1 MPIFTQYQGGDP
13 FQVGPNMQNVLA
25 QQKGVQDAM
34 ISMVDKFDQVGQE
47 MDVLRSTTQS
57 IMSQYG
63 VDESGKPSPAA
74 PKYVHDLYKAVDK
87 EGGIGGLSKS
97 NLLAALKGYEAGVQV
112 EGQKQ
117 QILSAQQTNALKAI
131 ELEDAQRRSDE
142 NKRILLAHRL
152 AWELGKKPETA
163 TTTTTTSNSGV
174 PLATD
179 MPAEMGEDIYKYYT
193 GQTSIDPR
201 SKPAT
206 PATPT
211 AQATPT
217 SKATPAPTKKGAEKS
232 KTLENRNSP
241 ERDAL
246 ELKLEAQG
254 AGELLAKLRAELGG
268 LEDELNL
275 VRRDY
280 PLEIRSKLIPAIKFS
295 SDKKSLDEI
304 KADKIKEPLLLKQIE
319 AKKANIAEVEE
330 KVKKFE
336 EQAKNAPI
344 PTNIDQSK
352 PAGATPV
359 TLPSNVDEK
368 YTAAVNFL
376 RNNPERTWKPRI
388 EYVRDTISSL
398 EWGIEHGRKNKE
410 EKRDYQR
417 NFYRVNEE
425 EDKKDVAKLK
435 EELKQ
440 LEVIETKYNAF
451 TDVVNNQRLTPYT
464 APIGPTGFVP
474 PPADEPNPA
483 FLPTAVPSSVA
494 PKSTSKPLAKAKPKA
509 QAQGQAQPQ
518 KQPQAVN
525 YDPMLK
531 SDDEKIAE
539 EYGII
544 TSRLQ
549 SLGQVPLNWS
559 ESTYREMRGYAPKI
573 QMVGKNGIIAVGIG
587 DKWQVIKAGGETG
600 MSPSEMA
607 SYEKHQILKSAIRTD
622 NMSNKKW
629 TFRGDIRT
637 TETNEAGK
645 VKTTVTDTTRALDA
659 LDRLIELGDTGFWDS
674 ITPNEKSGAIAGV
687 TNSVQAAGR
696 TEIAGSGAF
705 SEQDAKKLESI
716 VPSLESVSGA
726 VFRASALARLK
737 EYRLRMAQK
746 VADVGRVWGFEVAEN
761 NDAGL
766 TQEQIVT
773 LRADYL
779 ELLKQ
784 GHTPEQAKQM
794 ALDNLS
800 K

>member
-1 MPIFTQYQGGDP
+1 MPIFGQYQGNDP

-25 QQKGVQDAM
+25 DQKGVQDAM
-34 ISMVDKFDQVGQE
+34 ITAVEKFDQARQE

-63 VDESGKPSPAA
+63 VDDSGKPSPAA

-117 QILSAQQTNALKAI
+117 QILSAQQANALKAI
-131 ELEDAQRRSDE
+131 ELEDAKRKADE
-142 NKRILLAHRL
+142 NKRILLAHKL
-152 AWELGKKPETA
+152 AWELGRKPEDATTN
-163 TTTTTTSNSGV
+163 TTTTTASGV
-174 PLATD
+174 TLATD
-179 MPAEMGEDIYKYYT
+179 MPAQMGDDIYKYYT
-193 GQTSIDPR
+193 GQTDVDPR
-201 SKPAT
+201 EKPTTPAKPVAPSAIASASAT
-206 PATPT
+206 PAKPT
-211 AQATPT
+211 A
-217 SKATPAPTKKGAEKS
+217 PAKSETKGEKS
-232 KTLENRNSP
+232 KTLENKNSP

-246 ELKLEAQG
+246 ELKLEFEGSQAAFDKLNQ
-254 AGELLAKLRAELGG
+254 ELKD
-268 LEDELNL
+268 LEYQLSNA
-275 VRRDY
+275 
-280 PLEIRSKLIPAIKFS
+280 RSPTRWEMPSFGDDNGS
-295 SDKKSLDEI
+295 SMAVPKNLDEI
-304 KADKIKEPLLLKQIE
+304 KADKIKEPVLLKAIE
-319 AKKANIAEVEE
+319 EKKARIAELDA
-330 KVKKFE
+330 KRKSYI

-359 TLPSNVDEK
+359 VKYSYTTKNYEIAKNFIKNNPPEQWKPKLDELRAQLDKESRAVDFKIYTNNKRDSLRDIAKLEAQIKPLALIEEK
-368 YTAAVNFL
+368 YNSFKSALDA
-376 RNNPERTWKPRI
+376 
-388 EYVRDTISSL
+388 
-398 EWGIEHGRKNKE
+398 GIKGFRAYE
-410 EKRDYQR
+410 E
-417 NFYRVNEE
+417 
-425 EDKKDVAKLK
+425 
-435 EELKQ
+435 
-440 LEVIETKYNAF
+440 
-451 TDVVNNQRLTPYT
+451 
-464 APIGPTGFVP
+464 PIGPIGYT
-474 PPADEPNPA
+474 PAAETAPVEPTP
-483 FLPTAVPSSVA
+483 VPSSVA
-494 PKSTSKPLAKAKPKA
+494 PNSTSKPISKVKPTA
-509 QAQGQAQPQ
+509 QTETAEQQP
-518 KQPQAVN
+518 KQPRAVN
-525 YDPMLK
+525 SDPMLK

-549 SLGQVPLNWS
+549 SLGQIPLNWS

-573 QMVGKNGIIAVGIG
+573 QMIGKNGIVAVGIG

-645 VKTTVTDTTRALDA
+645 VKTIVTDTTRALDA

-674 ITPNEKSGAIAGV
+674 ITPSEKAGIIAGV

-705 SEQDAKKLESI
+705 SEIDAKKLDSI
-716 VPSLESVSGA
+716 VPSLESMSGA
-726 VFRASALARLK
+726 LFRTSALAKLK

-746 VADVGRVWGFEVAEN
+746 VSDVGRVWGFEVVEN

-766 TQEQIVT
+766 TPEQIST
-773 LRADYL
+773 LRADYQ

-784 GHTPEQAKQM
+784 GYSQEQAKQM

>member
-1 MPIFTQYQGGDP
+1 MPIFAQYQGGDP

-117 QILSAQQTNALKAI
+117 QILSAQQANALKAI
-131 ELEDAQRRSDE
+131 ELEDAQRKADE

-152 AWELGKKPETA
+152 AWEMGRKPETTTA
-163 TTTTTTSNSGV
+163 TNSG
-174 PLATD
+174 PTLATG
-179 MPAEMGEDIYKYYT
+179 MPADMGEDVYKYYT
-193 GQTSIDPR
+193 GQTSVDPR
-201 SKPAT
+201 NKPTTPAT
-206 PATPT
+206 PAPASTAPT
-211 AQATPT
+211 EKP
-217 SKATPAPTKKGAEKS
+217 KATPKKTETKTSGTLNDKVSPTA
-232 KTLENRNSP
+232 

-246 ELKLEAQG
+246 ELRLQYQASERLSRELQEELADLEKELQRVRSPNRLQYQWG
-254 AGELLAKLRAELGG
+254 NEEGEPYVE
-268 LEDELNL
+268 
-275 VRRDY
+275 V
-280 PLEIRSKLIPAIKFS
+280 P
-295 SDKKSLDEI
+295 KKLDEI
-304 KADKIKEPLLLKQIE
+304 NADKIKEPTILKAIE
-319 AKKANIAEVEE
+319 EKKARIAEIKVNTE
-330 KVKKFE
+330 KYQKEVI
-336 EQAKNAPI
+336 NATPKSS
-344 PTNIDQSK
+344 IDSSK

-359 TLPSNVDEK
+359 MLDSSVTPKDKNAQFRSD
-368 YTAAVNFL
+368 FL
-376 RNNPERTWKPRI
+376 KNNPISVWKP
-388 EYVRDTISSL
+388 
-398 EWGIEHGRKNKE
+398 
-410 EKRDYQR
+410 
-417 NFYRVNEE
+417 
-425 EDKKDVAKLK
+425 KLDG
-435 EELKQ
+435 LRKQ
-440 LEVIETKYNAF
+440 LAEANPDDWETKGGIRLEMAPLEHIEKIYNDIASDSSNF
-451 TDVVNNQRLTPYT
+451 QGYT
-464 APIGPTGFVP
+464 APIGPIKP
-474 PPADEPNPA
+474 PPVDEINPE

-509 QAQGQAQPQ
+509 QPQGQAQPQ

-539 EYGII
+539 EYGIL

-549 SLGQVPLNWS
+549 SLGQIPLNWS

-573 QMVGKNGIIAVGIG
+573 QMVGKNGIVAVGIG

-746 VADVGRVWGFEVAEN
+746 VADVGRVWGFEVVEN

-779 ELLKQ
+779 EFVKQ
-784 GHTPEQAKQM
+784 GYTPEQAKQM